1 MKAFKLILQSIKWK
15 VNEELF
21 FNTEN
26 YIPMKQYALALDLKD
41 DEMLIQEYEDYHQ
54 NIWPE
59 IRKSIVDSG
68 IEDMQIFR
76 TGNRLFMLMAV
87 NDNFSF
93 EAKGKADADNEKV
106 QEWENLM
113 WKFQQPLPWAKEGEK
128 WVLMDKIFALK

>member
-1 MKAFKLILQSIKWK
+1 
-15 VNEELF
+15 
-21 FNTEN
+21 
-26 YIPMKQYALALDLKD
+26 MKQYALALDLKD